1 MQTTQKKYIFDL
13 DGTLYSFASTG
24 HVTFGK
30 SVFYADLRLRILAYI
45 AATLGVTSD
54 EAEEIFQKVDKEFN
68 GELSI
73 GFEKMHGIDRY
84 AYYEATWGCEPKDY
98 IAVNAKLREALLPFR
113 GHALLLTAAP
123 HAWASR
129 VLQHLDIADIF
140 GENIITGEPDIRKPD
155 PAVFRQAAEKLNTQ
169 PNAIV
174 SIGDQNYSDIVP
186 AKSLG
191 MTTILIGPE
200 QLDAHHRADSIYDA
214 INIIK
219 EKL

>member
-1 MQTTQKKYIFDL
+1 MVL
-13 DGTLYSFASTG
+13 N
-24 HVTFGK
+24 
-30 SVFYADLRLRILAYI
+30 
-45 AATLGVTSD
+45 VTSN
-54 EAEEIFQKVDKEFN
+54 EAEEIFAKVDKEFN

-73 GFEKMHGIDRY
+73 GFERAYGIDRY
-84 AYYEATWGCEPKDY
+84 AYYQATWSCEPKDY
-98 IAVNAKLREALLPFR
+98 IVANPKLAEALAPFR

-129 VLQHLDIADIF
+129 VMQYLNIADIF
-140 GENIITGEPDIRKPD
+140 GENVITGEPDMRKPD
-155 PAVFRQAAEKLNTQ
+155 RAVFLQAARQLNVQ
-169 PNAIV
+169 SNNIV

-200 QLDAHHRADSIYDA
+200 QLDAHHRVDSIYDA